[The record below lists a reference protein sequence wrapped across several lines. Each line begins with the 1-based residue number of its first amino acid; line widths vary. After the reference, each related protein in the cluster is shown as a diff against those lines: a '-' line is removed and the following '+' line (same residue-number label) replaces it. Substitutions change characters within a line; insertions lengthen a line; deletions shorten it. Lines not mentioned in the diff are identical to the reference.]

1 MWDIYCMYTDHINLP
16 LFSETDIGL
25 AIDAAPNAIL
35 VGGDFSLDF
44 LQFWTVFLQDK

>member
-1 MWDIYCMYTDHINLP
+1 MWDIYTDHINVL

-25 AIDAAPNAIL
+25 AFDAAVNVIL

-44 LQFWTVFLQDK
+44 LQFWTAFS